1 MIVNKQNKENNLTTF
16 VIKVFDKK
24 YSYILTAIHVNIFSD
39 LAVNLSLTVSH

>member
-24 YSYILTAIHVNIFSD
+24 YVQLYTYGYSCQHL
-39 LAVNLSLTVSH
+39 